1 MDQNNTFEQNV
12 YGNPDS
18 LPGFDPQSQ
27 QSQQPPQFM
36 PQYAPQS
43 PYAQQEPYPGA
54 NAHKIEAGA
63 DSAFGKSL
71 ASVIMAWFPICSFIA
86 IFLAAAGL
94 RCSSATSDLAARLG
108 MSAGGKNVAARIMGT
123 IGLISSIIMSVFWIF
138 YILLIFA
145 MLNLTMSM

>member
-12 YGNPDS
+12 SGNPDS
-18 LPGFDPQSQ
+18 LPTFNP

-36 PQYAPQS
+36 PQPPQT
-43 PYAQQEPYPGA
+43 PYGQQEPYPGA
-54 NAHKIEAGA
+54 NAHTIEEGA

-71 ASVIMAWFPICSFIA
+71 ASVIMAWFPVCSFIA

-94 RCSSATSDLAARLG
+94 RRASATSDLAARLG